1 MNANHIL
8 SIQRA
13 GNGLIVHEN
22 DACQVFETRQHRAT
36 AMREMLQRI
45 AAVVVNTMET
55 TKLDVRIEVRDRT
68 TGEEAETSPPSLWLS
83 PDDVERE
90 YNLPQRYLE
99 QLRRDNIGPRYSKP
113 TAKQVRYRRSDV
125 EDWLTNAY
133 QPTQD
138 QPCS

>member
-1 MNANHIL
+1 MHANQIL

-13 GNGLIVHEN
+13 GNGLIIH
-22 DACQVFETRQHRAT
+22 DSDSCQVYETSQHRAV

-45 AAVVVNTMET
+45 AAIVVNTLEA
-55 TKLDVRIEVRDRT
+55 TKIDVRIEVRDRA
-68 TGEEAETSPPSLWLS
+68 TGEEAETSAPSLWLS

-90 YNLPQRYLE
+90 YNLPMRYME

-113 TAKQVRYRRSDV
+113 TAKQVRYRRTDV
-125 EDWLTNAY
+125 EEWLTSAY

-138 QPCS
+138 QPCC